1 MFFDK
6 RIIKLDVDARD
17 STEIITKM
25 AKALKERDVIKDSY
39 LEHVLK
45 RETDFP
51 TGLELEEGFG
61 VAIPHTDSAYV
72 NTSQIALATLKN
84 PVLFKSMVNKSVNVK
99 VNIVFM
105 IAMSKP
111 HEQAQLLSNLMNFCQ
126 NKTAIKALMSASD
139 IDQADQ
145 ILKKY
150 GLN

>member
-6 RIIKLDVDARD
+6 RIIKLGVDARN

-25 AKALKERDVIKDSY
+25 ANALKERDVIKDAY

-45 RETDFP
+45 READFP
-51 TGLELEEGFG
+51 TGLELKDGFG
-61 VAIPHTDSAYV
+61 VAIPHTDSEYV

-84 PVLFKSMVNKSVNVK
+84 PVPFQSMVNKAVNVR

-105 IAMSKP
+105 IAMSQP
-111 HEQAQLLSNLMNFCQ
+111 HEQAQLLSNLMAFCQ
-126 NKTAIKALMSASD
+126 NKTAIKELMSVSD
-139 IDQADQ
+139 IEEADQ